1 MFPNQEHN
9 GKKIIFEKNREYGGV
24 TMDLI
29 QIKIEKDDS
38 IARYIKLI
46 REFDSSLS
54 VSAIKQRIENND
66 FVTGFDLEYYDAVE
80 DLTGVDRKRGFRDMI
95 DSLIKAGAQVSVW
108 QDGELS
114 SMQFLDNWLE
124 TLDEISRQTESDM
137 DDGQYF

>member
-1 MFPNQEHN
+1 M
-9 GKKIIFEKNREYGGV
+9 
-24 TMDLI
+24 
-29 QIKIEKDDS
+29 
-38 IARYIKLI
+38 
-46 REFDSSLS
+46 
-54 VSAIKQRIENND
+54 
-66 FVTGFDLEYYDAVE
+66 TGFDLEYYDAVE

>member
-1 MFPNQEHN
+1 
-9 GKKIIFEKNREYGGV
+9 
-24 TMDLI
+24 
-29 QIKIEKDDS
+29 
-38 IARYIKLI
+38 
-46 REFDSSLS
+46 
-54 VSAIKQRIENND
+54 
-66 FVTGFDLEYYDAVE
+66 
-80 DLTGVDRKRGFRDMI
+80 MI